1 MSAKTVSTL
10 YFSPTHGTETV
21 VKAVAQGTGL
31 PQGQDINAT
40 RPAARQ
46 EKYSFGP
53 EELLVIGMP
62 VYGGRIPGICFDF
75 VGSLQGNKTP
85 VILLAVYG
93 NRDYDHAVLEMHAL
107 LAHKGFKTMGAGM
120 FVAPHS
126 FNAEIGA
133 GRPNAEDVAQAQE
146 LGHSVV
152 EKIAAGAEALSIF
165 DLMKPQ
171 SKGKGVGPVV
181 SDKCVNC
188 GTCAAGCPSGAID
201 INNFPNIDGSK
212 CIMCCACI
220 RYCPQGA
227 IAFPE
232 AVGLDQRAAFCMNAF
247 GKPDK
252 ANKVVL

>member
-1 MSAKTVSTL
+1 MSVKTVSTL
-10 YFSPTHGTETV
+10 YFSPTHGTKAV
-21 VKAVAQGTGL
+21 VNAVAQGTAL
-31 PQGQDINAT
+31 PQGQEINAT
-40 RPAARQ
+40 QPAVRQ
-46 EKYSFGP
+46 QKYSFGP

-62 VYGGRIPGICFDF
+62 VYGGRIPAICFDF
-75 VGSLQGNKTP
+75 VGSLQGDHTP

-93 NRDYDHAVLEMHAL
+93 NRDYDHALLELHAL
-107 LAHKGFKTMGAGM
+107 LAHKGFETMGAGA
-120 FVAPHS
+120 FIAPHS
-126 FNAEIGA
+126 YNVEIGA

-146 LGHSVV
+146 LGHAVV
-152 EKIAAGAEALSIF
+152 EKIAAGAAPMSIF

-201 INNFPNIDGSK
+201 AKNFPNIDGSK

-232 AVGLDQRAAFCMNAF
+232 AVGLDKIGDFCMKAF
-247 GKPDK
+247 GQPVKP
-252 ANKVVL
+252 NKVIL